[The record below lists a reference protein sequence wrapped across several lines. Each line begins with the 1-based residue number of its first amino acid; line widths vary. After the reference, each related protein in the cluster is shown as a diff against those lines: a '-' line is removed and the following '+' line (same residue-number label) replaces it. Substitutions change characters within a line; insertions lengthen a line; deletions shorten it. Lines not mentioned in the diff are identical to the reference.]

1 MDPVLDEFAAVA
13 AGLSYAEPVLPVVSN
28 VTGELAAAG
37 ELADPGY
44 WVRHVR
50 EPVRFADGIAVLRAA
65 GVSWFAEAGPGQALT
80 ALAAAADGGD
90 DSGGGAGPV
99 AAVALLG
106 SGSGGGEERS
116 LAEALARLHVAG
128 AEVDWAGWFAGTGA
142 RRVGLP
148 TYPFQRERFWP
159 RPVTGAGDVAAA
171 GLTAARHPLLGAAVE
186 LAAAGGFLLTGR
198 LSAAAQ
204 PWLAGDATG
213 GPVLVPGTALLEMVI
228 RAGDEAGCGQ
238 VKELTL
244 GPPLALPADGSVAV
258 QVSVAAP
265 DQAGRRQVSIQA
277 RPADAVPSTAWTEH
291 ASGVLAPGRSG
302 DGFDAS
308 AWPPPGAVAVDLHG
322 IGDPGLR
329 ALWHEDGVVFA
340 EAELPAGA
348 AADAGLFGLHP
359 ALLDV
364 IVRAAG
370 FAGEGAGESLTSAL
384 WAGVSLH
391 AAGASWLRARITP
404 AGEGTVS
411 VTAVDGAGAPVLSVD
426 SLALRSE
433 SAAVPQAAGAS
444 AGLLRLD
451 WVPVNVPGIPGAED
465 AGPGVVVLDAA
476 VAAGAPGAWLAGLSG
491 REPAVVFPVPAAV
504 PGPGGVSAACSLVLG
519 VLQAWLAEDR
529 LAGTRLVISAPG
541 AVSGRDLAAAAVR
554 GLVRS
559 AQSEFPGRL
568 VLADAEDGE
577 SAPLPVAAML
587 AAEEDQYVVRGGEL
601 LAGRLGFYDGQE
613 TGGRPWDPN
622 GTVLV
627 TGATGGIG
635 TELVRHLARARAVKH
650 LLLVSR
656 RGPAAP
662 GAGRLAADLA
672 AAGAAVTV
680 AACDVADRE
689 QLAGLL
695 AQVSADHPLTAVIHA
710 AGVRDDGVITSLTP
724 ERLDKVLGPK
734 AAGAMHLHEL
744 TGDLDLAG
752 FVMFSAAVA
761 VLGSPGQGNYV
772 AANTVVD
779 GLAAART
786 AAGLAAQAIVWPAW
800 NLPGGMA
807 GSLTGA
813 AARRMQAAWPPPV
826 TLEQGLAL
834 FDAATATDAPYVL
847 PIAEMSTAGIAQAD
861 MPPLFR
867 ALAGPGRR
875 AAAGPG
881 QGGGLARELAG
892 VPAGRRV
899 RHVTGVVL
907 GHAAAVLGHASASAV
922 DAGSEFRGLGFDS
935 LTAVELRNRLSAAT
949 GLRLPATL
957 VFDYPTPAVLAAYL
971 VGELD
976 PDAADVAGPDAIA
989 AVAGDPV
996 AVVGMACR
1004 FPGGVR
1010 SPEGL
1015 WELVASGT
1023 DAISGFPGDRG
1034 WERFAEGADLP
1045 GMPSQAG
1052 FLDDVAGF
1060 DAAFFGISPREAL
1073 AMDPQQ
1079 RLLLETA
1086 WEAVE
1091 RAGIDPVSLRGT
1103 QAGVFMGTSNADY
1116 LGLLDPADDMAGH
1129 TVTGL
1134 APSVLSGRISY
1145 SLGLEG
1151 PALTVETACSSS
1163 LVAMHLSAQALRG
1176 GECSLALAGGV
1187 MMMATPA
1194 AFAGFA
1200 QQGGLAADGRC
1211 KAYSDDADGTGWAEG
1226 AGIVVLERLS
1236 DARRNGHEV
1245 LAVVRG
1251 SAVNQDGASNG
1262 LTAPNG
1268 PSQQRVI
1275 RRALAAAGL
1284 RSSEVDVVE
1293 GHGTGTRLG
1302 DPIEAQ
1308 ALIATYGQDR
1318 QRPLL
1323 LGSVKSNIGHAQAA
1337 AGVAGVIKMIEAMRH
1352 GTVPP
1357 TLHVG
1362 TPSTHVDWSAG
1373 AVELVTEA
1381 RPWPETGRP
1390 RRAAVSSFG
1399 MSGTNAHLILEQ
1411 PEPEPEREPEPARP
1425 AVVPWPVSA
1434 KSAGVLDELLA
1445 QVAAVD
1451 APAVDVGYSL
1461 ASTRL
1466 VLGQRAVLLDG
1477 TEVARGTGA
1486 EGRLAVLFP
1495 GQGSQRLGMGR
1506 GLYARFPVFADA
1518 LDAVCAALD
1527 EHLDSPLR
1535 AVMWDEDDE
1544 QALDNTAYAQPALFA
1559 VGTALLR
1566 LLESLGI
1573 TPEFVA
1579 GHSVGEIAAVHVAGV
1594 LSLPDA
1600 AALVAA
1606 RGRLMG
1612 ALPAGGAMTA
1622 ITATEEEVAPL
1633 LGNGAWLAAVNGPAS
1648 VVISGERAA
1657 VAAVAAALPG
1667 RRSRRL
1673 RVSHAFHSPLMDPVL
1688 DEFAAV
1694 AAGLSYAEPVLPV
1707 VSNVTGELAAAGE
1720 LADPGYWVRH
1730 VREPV
1735 RFADGIAVLRAAG
1748 VSWFAE
1754 AGPGQALTALA
1765 AAADGGDDGPL
1776 AAVALLGGA
1785 GEERSLAEALA
1796 RLFVAGAGV
1805 DWAAWFAGTGARRTA
1820 LPTYAFQRERYW
1832 PRPKTGAGDMAAA
1845 GQTAAR
1851 HPLLGAAVEL
1861 AAAGGFLL
1869 TGRLSLAAQ
1878 PWLAGDTA
1886 GGPVL
1891 VPGTA
1896 LVEMAVRAGDEAGCG
1911 LVRKLEA
1918 AEPLVL
1924 PAGGGVAVQV
1934 AVGPVGEA
1942 GERSV
1947 SIQTRATD
1955 APSGTAWTEH
1965 AVGVLAPAPAG
1976 VTAVDAVLADAGAWP
1991 PAGAAAV
1998 DLGGFYDGA
2007 GYGPAFPG
2015 TAGVVAA
2022 GG

>member
-1 MDPVLDEFAAVA
+1 M
-13 AGLSYAEPVLPVVSN
+13 
-28 VTGELAAAG
+28 
-37 ELADPGY
+37 
-44 WVRHVR
+44 
-50 EPVRFADGIAVLRAA
+50 
-65 GVSWFAEAGPGQALT
+65 
-80 ALAAAADGGD
+80 
-90 DSGGGAGPV
+90 
-99 AAVALLG
+99 
-106 SGSGGGEERS
+106 
-116 LAEALARLHVAG
+116 
-128 AEVDWAGWFAGTGA
+128 
-142 RRVGLP
+142 
-148 TYPFQRERFWP
+148 
-159 RPVTGAGDVAAA
+159 
-171 GLTAARHPLLGAAVE
+171 
-186 LAAAGGFLLTGR
+186 
-198 LSAAAQ
+198 
-204 PWLAGDATG
+204 
-213 GPVLVPGTALLEMVI
+213 
-228 RAGDEAGCGQ
+228 
-238 VKELTL
+238 
-244 GPPLALPADGSVAV
+244 
-258 QVSVAAP
+258 
-265 DQAGRRQVSIQA
+265 
-277 RPADAVPSTAWTEH
+277 
-291 ASGVLAPGRSG
+291 
-302 DGFDAS
+302 
-308 AWPPPGAVAVDLHG
+308 
-322 IGDPGLR
+322 
-329 ALWHEDGVVFA
+329 
-340 EAELPAGA
+340 
-348 AADAGLFGLHP
+348 
-359 ALLDV
+359 
-364 IVRAAG
+364 
-370 FAGEGAGESLTSAL
+370 
-384 WAGVSLH
+384 
-391 AAGASWLRARITP
+391 
-404 AGEGTVS
+404 
-411 VTAVDGAGAPVLSVD
+411 
-426 SLALRSE
+426 
-433 SAAVPQAAGAS
+433 
-444 AGLLRLD
+444 
-451 WVPVNVPGIPGAED
+451 
-465 AGPGVVVLDAA
+465 
-476 VAAGAPGAWLAGLSG
+476 
-491 REPAVVFPVPAAV
+491 VFPVPAAV

-1461 ASTRL
+1461 ASTRS

-1535 AVMWDEDDE
+1535 SVMWDEDDE

-1559 VGTALLR
+1559 VGTALWR
-1566 LLESLGI
+1566 LLESLGMI
-1573 TPEFVA
+1573 RSLWPVTR
-1579 GHSVGEIAAVHVAGV
+1579 SV
-1594 LSLPDA
+1594 
-1600 AALVAA
+1600 
-1606 RGRLMG
+1606 
-1612 ALPAGGAMTA
+1612 
-1622 ITATEEEVAPL
+1622 
-1633 LGNGAWLAAVNGPAS
+1633 
-1648 VVISGERAA
+1648 
-1657 VAAVAAALPG
+1657 
-1667 RRSRRL
+1667 RSRRCMWPGCCPC
-1673 RVSHAFHSPLMDPVL
+1673 RMR
-1688 DEFAAV
+1688 
-1694 AAGLSYAEPVLPV
+1694 LPWWRP
-1707 VSNVTGELAAAGE
+1707 GEG
-1720 LADPGYWVRH
+1720 
-1730 VREPV
+1730 
-1735 RFADGIAVLRAAG
+1735 
-1748 VSWFAE
+1748 
-1754 AGPGQALTALA
+1754 
-1765 AAADGGDDGPL
+1765 
-1776 AAVALLGGA
+1776 
-1785 GEERSLAEALA
+1785 
-1796 RLFVAGAGV
+1796 
-1805 DWAAWFAGTGARRTA
+1805 
-1820 LPTYAFQRERYW
+1820 
-1832 PRPKTGAGDMAAA
+1832 
-1845 GQTAAR
+1845 
-1851 HPLLGAAVEL
+1851 
-1861 AAAGGFLL
+1861 
-1869 TGRLSLAAQ
+1869 
-1878 PWLAGDTA
+1878 
-1886 GGPVL
+1886 
-1891 VPGTA
+1891 
-1896 LVEMAVRAGDEAGCG
+1896 
-1911 LVRKLEA
+1911 
-1918 AEPLVL
+1918 
-1924 PAGGGVAVQV
+1924 
-1934 AVGPVGEA
+1934 
-1942 GERSV
+1942 
-1947 SIQTRATD
+1947 
-1955 APSGTAWTEH
+1955 
-1965 AVGVLAPAPAG
+1965 
-1976 VTAVDAVLADAGAWP
+1976 
-1991 PAGAAAV
+1991 
-1998 DLGGFYDGA
+1998 
-2007 GYGPAFPG
+2007 
-2015 TAGVVAA
+2015 
-2022 GG
+2022 